1 MALTIASL
9 NVRGLRNNTKCG
21 EMFTW
26 LRAKDFLIYMLQ
38 EVHCIENTHPVRSA
52 EWGYRAIFCNYKN
65 NKAGVCILFN
75 NFNFQ
80 IEKVFIDVQ
89 GRFCIWDI
97 KTNEPC
103 LILVNIYASNEDNI
117 DFFLDF
123 FDHLTDFNGEDIIT
137 GGDYNLE
144 LDLDKDKRGGLA
156 KTHQNSSFTNF
167 LRNSIWL
174 TSGGFYTLIPIVL

>member
-1 MALTIASL
+1 MA
-9 NVRGLRNNTKCG
+9 
-21 EMFTW
+21 
-26 LRAKDFLIYMLQ
+26 
-38 EVHCIENTHPVRSA
+38 
-52 EWGYRAIFCNYKN
+52 
-65 NKAGVCILFN
+65 
-75 NFNFQ
+75 
-80 IEKVFIDVQ
+80 
-89 GRFCIWDI
+89 
-97 KTNEPC
+97 
-103 LILVNIYASNEDNI
+103 NIYASNEDNI